1 MVTLN
6 ISLPD
11 QMKEFVEEQV
21 REGDYDT
28 TSEYFSTL
36 LQEQQRRKAEEKLE
50 GLLLSGL
57 ASDSSTLRQT
67 DWDDLHAE
75 LQRRVDASRSEAAL

>member
-1 MVTLN
+1 MATLN

-36 LQEQQRRKAEEKLE
+36 VREQQKRKAEERLE
-50 GLLLSGL
+50 GLLLQGL
-57 ASDSSTLRQT
+57 ARDASTLKQQ
-67 DWDDLHAE
+67 DWDDLRAE
-75 LQRRVDASRSEAAL
+75 LEHRLDNRESEAAS

>member
-1 MVTLN
+1 MATLN

-36 LQEQQRRKAEEKLE
+36 VREEQKRKAEEKLE
-50 GLLLSGL
+50 GLLLQGL
-57 ASDSSTLRQT
+57 AGDSSTFKQQ

-75 LQRRVDASRSEAAL
+75 LEARINQRQSEAVS

>member
-1 MVTLN
+1 MATLN

-36 LQEQQRRKAEEKLE
+36 VREQQKRKAEEKLE
-50 GLLLSGL
+50 GLLLQGL
-57 ASDSSTLRQT
+57 ASDASTLKQK
-67 DWDDLHAE
+67 DWDDLRAE
-75 LQRRVDASRSEAAL
+75 LELRIDKRESEAAS

>member
-1 MVTLN
+1 MATLN

-21 REGDYDT
+21 RAGDYDT

-36 LQEQQRRKAEEKLE
+36 VREEQKRKAEEKLE
-50 GLLLSGL
+50 GLLLQGL
-57 ASDSSTLRQT
+57 AGDSSTLKQQ
-67 DWDDLHAE
+67 DWDTLRAE
-75 LQRRVDASRSEAAL
+75 LETRLNQPQSESVS

>member
-36 LQEQQRRKAEEKLE
+36 VREQQKRKAEEKLE
-50 GLLLSGL
+50 GLLLQGL
-57 ASDSSTLRQT
+57 ASDASTLKQK
-67 DWDDLHAE
+67 DWDDLRAE
-75 LQRRVDASRSEAAL
+75 LELRIDKRESEAAS